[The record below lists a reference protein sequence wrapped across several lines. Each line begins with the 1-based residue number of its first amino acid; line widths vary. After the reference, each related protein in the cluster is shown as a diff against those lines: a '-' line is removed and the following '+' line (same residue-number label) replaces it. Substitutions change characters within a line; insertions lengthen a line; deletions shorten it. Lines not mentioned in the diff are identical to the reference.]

1 MQQLTL
7 AARFVG
13 VGSLVLSGCSSDP
26 SSMSMSNSPSDRAAL
41 AGTSSSPVAANSAV
55 ASQQSDAALQPAAPA
70 RFERLRPPVL
80 GFAVETDAST
90 SLCRLVDAD
99 KDGAPL
105 AEGSLEECETRLLE
119 LLKTR
124 HGSGKLNFPISTF
137 GGKQF
142 WGDVFL
148 QRSWRIQENVLTG
161 HFRLLDPDDVRRAW
175 GTYEGCRVAFEEA
188 RVREGIRP
196 RSDRVIVLL
205 HGLGRSKASFSDLR
219 RALEDDG
226 YEVADINYPSTR
238 RSLREHAEAIATV
251 LGRIEGAHTVSFV
264 THSLGG
270 IVVRDLLSLERPW
283 QESVKLERVIMLA
296 PPSRGS
302 AIAEE
307 LKDWLPYRIA
317 TGDVGQVL
325 TPEGVARLPL
335 PPCEFG
341 IIAGTL
347 GSAQKLNPLL
357 DGDNDGVVTVEETR
371 LPGAAD
377 FLVLRASHTFLMQNG
392 ACIDATRNFLK
403 TGRFRQPN

>member
-1 MQQLTL
+1 
-7 AARFVG
+7 
-13 VGSLVLSGCSSDP
+13 
-26 SSMSMSNSPSDRAAL
+26 MSQSPPDSASRADS
-41 AGTSSSPVAANSAV
+41 SSSPVAANSA
-55 ASQQSDAALQPAAPA
+55 APPQQPDIAAQAQTPA

-90 SLCRLVDAD
+90 SICRLIDVE
-99 KDGAPL
+99 KGGPPL

-148 QRSWRIQENVLTG
+148 QRGWRIQENVLTG

-196 RSDRVIVLL
+196 RSDRVVVLL
-205 HGLGRSKASFSDLR
+205 HGLGRSKDSFSGLR

-238 RSLREHAEAIATV
+238 RTLRKHAEAIATV
-251 LGRIEGAHTVSFV
+251 LGRLEGARTVSFV

-357 DGDNDGVVTVEETR
+357 DGDNDGIVTVEEAR

-377 FLVLRASHTFLMQNG
+377 FLVIGSSHTFLMQNH
-392 ACIDATRNFLK
+392 ACIDATRRFLS
-403 TGRFRQPN
+403 TGRFQQPAGEQR